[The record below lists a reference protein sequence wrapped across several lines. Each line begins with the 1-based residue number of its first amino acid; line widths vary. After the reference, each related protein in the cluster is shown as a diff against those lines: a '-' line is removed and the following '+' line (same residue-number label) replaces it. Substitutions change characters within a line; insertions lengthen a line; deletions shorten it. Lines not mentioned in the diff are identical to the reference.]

1 MKIRKANIQD
11 TYLLAQLEEKAFTV
25 PWREESLI
33 AEIQKQNSYYIVCE
47 KEGKILG
54 YAGMWI
60 LLDEGEI
67 ARIAVQPSFREKGI
81 GTLLT
86 EHLLYYAQSQNVQN
100 VFLEVRESNIAAR
113 KIYQKAGFK
122 EIGIRKKYY
131 TLPTENAIIMQY
143 NTVLL

>member
-1 MKIRKANIQD
+1 
-11 TYLLAQLEEKAFTV
+11 
-25 PWREESLI
+25 
-33 AEIQKQNSYYIVCE
+33 
-47 KEGKILG
+47 
-54 YAGMWI
+54 MWI

-86 EHLLYYAQSQNVQN
+86 AHLLYYAQSQNVQN
-100 VFLEVRESNIAAR
+100 VFLEVRESNIPAR